1 MATLSEL
8 KNDARKAMIAKDFD
22 AARLLFEQIHQQ
34 DSKDIRSWI
43 KLADL
48 YVKTDKQSEA
58 VREYSAIAG
67 RYADEG
73 FVVQAIA
80 INKIIL
86 RLDPKNKRAQE
97 RLAELSRERGE
108 EWDGDDT
115 APSGNASPQIQLQQ
129 TQLLSGLSGQELNA
143 FIDSLHLR
151 TAADGEVIVRTGEEG
166 KFLFLIGMG
175 EVRLETED
183 AAGARRV
190 LRHLGEGDFFGE
202 QAFMSRG
209 CYRDDAISEG
219 ETAVMEIDRSTFDA
233 WVEKFPNIQQTVEEF
248 YRKRVLERVL
258 AVSPLFQGIPA
269 EAFKMLTS
277 HFQRKSFTDG
287 QVVVSQGDQGNSCF
301 LIRSGAVAVSTENI
315 RKPGTMIELDK
326 LREGEFFGEVSLLSD
341 KPRTATVK
349 AVGDVELME
358 LKRQDF
364 DTIVAEFPTVMTT
377 VEHYQKQR
385 VQSTIKK
392 VIGGQ

>member
-8 KNDARKAMIAKDFD
+8 KNDARQAMLNKDFE
-22 AARLLFEQIHQQ
+22 ASLLLYEQIHQH
-34 DSKDIRSWI
+34 DGKDVRSWI

-58 VREYSAIAG
+58 IREYSAIAG

-86 RLDPKNKRAQE
+86 RLDPKNARAQE

-108 EWDGDDT
+108 EWDGGDD
-115 APSGNASPQIQLQQ
+115 ASKASPHIQLQQ
-129 TQLLSGLSGQELNA
+129 TQLLSGLAGQELNA
-143 FIDSLHLR
+143 FINSLHLR

-166 KFLFLIGMG
+166 KFLFLVGMG
-175 EVRLETED
+175 AVRLEAVD
-183 AAGARRV
+183 AAGERRV
-190 LRHLGEGDFFGE
+190 LRQLGEGDFFGE

-209 CYRDDAISEG
+209 EYRDDAISEG
-219 ETAVMEIDRSTFDA
+219 ETAVMEIDRVTFDA

-258 AVSPLFQGIPA
+258 AVSPLFRGIPA
-269 EAFKMLTS
+269 DAYKALTS
-277 HFQRKSFTDG
+277 YFQRKRFSDG
-287 QVVVSQGDQGNSCF
+287 EVVVSQGDQGDSCF
-301 LIRSGAVAVSTENI
+301 LIRSGKVAVSTENI
-315 RKPGTMIELDK
+315 RKPGTMIDLDELS
-326 LREGEFFGEVSLLSD
+326 EGEFFGEVALLSD
-341 KPRTATVK
+341 KPRTAMVK

-358 LKRQDF
+358 LKRDDF
-364 DTIVAEFPTVMTT
+364 STIVAEFPAVMAT
-377 VEHYQKQR
+377 VERYQKQR